1 MFGLPKLDYSNSAL
15 SPIMSE
21 QTLDLHHGKHHQT
34 YITNLNN
41 FIKGSEYE
49 KLSLEDIIKKSSKEK
64 KSFYQHKKLE
74 MLNYIKDSLER
85 KIASVTAS
93 IEVLES
99 QINRDKEVEVTN

>member
-1 MFGLPKLDYSNSAL
+1 MFNCYS
-15 SPIMSE
+15 
-21 QTLDLHHGKHHQT
+21 
-34 YITNLNN
+34 
-41 FIKGSEYE
+41 
-49 KLSLEDIIKKSSKEK
+49 KSSKQK

-99 QINRDKEVEVTN
+99 QISRDKEVEVTN

>member
-1 MFGLPKLDYSNSAL
+1 MFNCYL
-15 SPIMSE
+15 
-21 QTLDLHHGKHHQT
+21 
-34 YITNLNN
+34 
-41 FIKGSEYE
+41 
-49 KLSLEDIIKKSSKEK
+49 KSSKEN

-99 QINRDKEVEVTN
+99 QINRDKEPEVTN

>member
-1 MFGLPKLDYSNSAL
+1 MFNCY
-15 SPIMSE
+15 
-21 QTLDLHHGKHHQT
+21 
-34 YITNLNN
+34 
-41 FIKGSEYE
+41 F
-49 KLSLEDIIKKSSKEK
+49 KSSKEI

-99 QINRDKEVEVTN
+99 QISRDKEVEVTN

>member
-1 MFGLPKLDYSNSAL
+1 MFNCY
-15 SPIMSE
+15 
-21 QTLDLHHGKHHQT
+21 
-34 YITNLNN
+34 
-41 FIKGSEYE
+41 F
-49 KLSLEDIIKKSSKEK
+49 KSSKEN

-99 QINRDKEVEVTN
+99 QISRDNEVEVTN